1 MIGLSMLIVCSKA
14 QVSGNKICLTQSEID
29 YFVNQDLTAKS
40 LVVDST
46 LKGIKIRRCDSINNE
61 IEKNNIDLKAN
72 EWDLKIALKDKGMII
87 ENYKVN
93 LSKCREDYNNKDKL
107 NKIYKKIIIGSFS
120 IIIVEAGLIYLF
132 TR

>member
-1 MIGLSMLIVCSKA
+1 MLIVCLKA

-40 LVVDST
+40 LIIDTT
-46 LKGIKIRRCDSINNE
+46 LKGIKIKRCDSICDLNQ
-61 IEKNNIDLKAN
+61 KNIAELKAN
-72 EWDLKIALKDKGMII
+72 EWDLKTALKDKGMII

-93 LSKCREDYNNKDKL
+93 LSKCREDYNNKDKW